1 MTAVDF
7 KVIAVVLVTIG
18 MFTMVANVIPQ
29 VESEV
34 PEALEFTADLTPE
47 ELVAAGENL
56 FNGAGGC
63 TACHAESA
71 GARAPNLLTDYQ
83 GAGLIGERCGERV
96 PGMECKEYLYQSL
109 VDPQANPVEGYPP
122 IMPPLRTF
130 TQAQIWAIVAFLES
144 QGGEVTVVASD
155 VEESA
160 PEDGAGGAAGADAA
174 GAGAAGAA
182 GSAGAA
188 EGPAVAGS
196 DPHEIMRGNL
206 CISCHVLEGE
216 GAPVG
221 PPLDGVGAR
230 LSAEQ
235 IRSKILRPAE
245 NVAAGYEDFAGVMP
259 TNLGQQM
266 TAEQLEIV
274 VRYLSELR

>member
-18 MFTMVANVIPQ
+18 MFTMVANIIPQ
-29 VESEV
+29 VQSEV

-47 ELVAAGENL
+47 ELVAAGQNL

-83 GAGLIGERCGERV
+83 GTGLIGERCGERV
-96 PGMECKEYLYQSL
+96 PGMACKAYLYQSL
-109 VDPQANPVEGYPP
+109 VDPQASPVEGYPP

-144 QGGEVTVVASD
+144 QGGDVTVVASD
-155 VEESA
+155 VQESA
-160 PEDGAGGAAGADAA
+160 PAGGAGAAAAAGAA

-182 GSAGAA
+182 G
-188 EGPAVAGS
+188 GPAVAGS

-206 CISCHVLEGE
+206 CVACHVLEGE

-230 LSAEQ
+230 LSAEE
-235 IRSKILRPAE
+235 IRNKVLRPGE
-245 NVAAGYEDFAGVMP
+245 NIAAGYEDFAGIMP
-259 TNLGQQM
+259 PNLGQQM
-266 TAEQLEIV
+266 TAAQLEIV